1 MRTVRS
7 TRVEP
12 SVIDRER
19 FGKDEMGKQQ
29 RREEVVGWEGLQRS
43 FAMGA
48 FEIV

>member
-19 FGKDEMGKQQ
+19 FGKDVMGKHK
-29 RREEVVGWEGLQRS
+29 EEKR
-43 FAMGA
+43 
-48 FEIV
+48 